1 MNTDNLRNVHYF
13 EQVKKGAMV
22 SLVETLG
29 EKLECAICLDQYK
42 EPKVLS
48 CLHSYCRGCLEK
60 LVKRVAEKY
69 TIKCPECRSETQ
81 VTKGAVSTTKLLS
94 CFVVL

>member
-1 MNTDNLRNVHYF
+1 MT
-13 EQVKKGAMV
+13 

-60 LVKRVAEKY
+60 LVKRVGEKC
-69 TIKCPECRSETQ
+69 TVKCPECCSETE
-81 VTKGAVSTTKLLS
+81 VTKSVNYETLELL
-94 CFVVL
+94 